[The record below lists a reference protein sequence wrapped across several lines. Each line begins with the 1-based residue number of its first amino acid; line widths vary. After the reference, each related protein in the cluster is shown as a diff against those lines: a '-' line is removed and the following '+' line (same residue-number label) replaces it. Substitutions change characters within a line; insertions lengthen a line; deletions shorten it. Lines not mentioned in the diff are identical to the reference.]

1 VSYHRLIVVFILG
14 IASLL
19 AAGDLVRRT
28 PISLTDL
35 PPAEQ
40 RKAWRDIAIAL
51 LILIDA
57 LALVKYGMTQ

>member
-1 VSYHRLIVVFILG
+1 VSYHRVIVVLVLG

-19 AAGDLVRRT
+19 AAGDIVRRT
-28 PISLTDL
+28 PAKLEDL

-57 LALVKYGMTQ
+57 VAIVKYGMQ

>member
-19 AAGDLVRRT
+19 AAGDIARRT
-28 PISLTDL
+28 PAKLEDL

-40 RKAWRDIAIAL
+40 RKAWRDTAIAL

-57 LALVKYGMTQ
+57 IALVKYGLAR

>member
-19 AAGDLVRRT
+19 AAGDIARRT
-28 PISLTDL
+28 PIKLEGL
-35 PPAEQ
+35 PLAEQ

-57 LALVKYGMTQ
+57 MAIVKYGLAR